1 MAKQRTAEHRDAV
14 GPLQALL
21 VASIGVPLLLLAGTA
36 WLSHR
41 EAERAAWERIERIVD
56 TVREHATRVFQT
68 HELVL
73 DRIADRTRDMD
84 WPAIRDSAEL
94 HLFLRQIREGSPQIA
109 RVGLIEPDR
118 RVAAVD
124 GGVPALIGRGGLA
137 NYRQVPRAD
146 ANDELLISDVAA
158 TESGGPPQFVVARRK
173 PDKTRPSEDGLIFVA
188 VRPEYFAHY
197 YEGIV
202 GDPNLNITLTRADGS
217 ILARFPEPPGPTVLP
232 PTAGLMR
239 QIHAGHEGGRFESV
253 SYIDGS
259 PRLFAFRKLI
269 GYPVY
274 VSVGISRAAV
284 EGTWMR
290 ALASHLVYGVP
301 ATLAL
306 IMTTLVALRRTRREH
321 EALALARHEEERRKQ
336 AEAEIRQAQKME
348 AIGRLTGGV
357 AHDFNNLLTAV
368 VGNLEL
374 LERHVTSDTGRRL
387 LAAAQR
393 GVTRGEQ
400 LTHSLLAFSR
410 RQTLRP
416 EVVNANRLIKEFAD
430 LLRRVTGEAIE
441 VQFLLSAT
449 LDPCLIDPGEFQ
461 SALLNLVVNAKDA
474 MPHGGKI
481 TIQTENLRHSASSP
495 SIGVRD
501 LPPGDYVVVAV
512 GDTGEGM
519 PAEVIDRAFE
529 PFFTTKEIGKGSGLG
544 LSQVY
549 GFVKQSGGYVQIE
562 SEPQVGTTVRLYLRR
577 STAIA
582 SPIMGPSPATALPQS
597 RGGETILVVEDD
609 SDVREVVALH
619 LRNLGY
625 RVLTASDGREALAA
639 LTADHSIDLMFT
651 DLVMPN
657 GVRGDELARRAR
669 DLRKGLRVV
678 LTSGYPASAEPLVR
692 GELAADVG
700 FLAKPYKAEDLA
712 HAIRSALGG
721 AHAD

>member
-1 MAKQRTAEHRDAV
+1 
-14 GPLQALL
+14 
-21 VASIGVPLLLLAGTA
+21 
-36 WLSHR
+36 
-41 EAERAAWERIERIVD
+41 
-56 TVREHATRVFQT
+56 
-68 HELVL
+68 
-73 DRIADRTRDMD
+73 
-84 WPAIRDSAEL
+84 
-94 HLFLRQIREGSPQIA
+94 
-109 RVGLIEPDR
+109 
-118 RVAAVD
+118 
-124 GGVPALIGRGGLA
+124 
-137 NYRQVPRAD
+137 
-146 ANDELLISDVAA
+146 
-158 TESGGPPQFVVARRK
+158 
-173 PDKTRPSEDGLIFVA
+173 
-188 VRPEYFAHY
+188 
-197 YEGIV
+197 
-202 GDPNLNITLTRADGS
+202 
-217 ILARFPEPPGPTVLP
+217 
-232 PTAGLMR
+232 
-239 QIHAGHEGGRFESV
+239 
-253 SYIDGS
+253 
-259 PRLFAFRKLI
+259 
-269 GYPVY
+269 
-274 VSVGISRAAV
+274 
-284 EGTWMR
+284 
-290 ALASHLVYGVP
+290 
-301 ATLAL
+301 
-306 IMTTLVALRRTRREH
+306 
-321 EALALARHEEERRKQ
+321 
-336 AEAEIRQAQKME
+336 ME

-374 LERHVTSDTGRRL
+374 LERHVSSDTGRRL

-430 LLRRVTGEAIE
+430 LLRRVTGESID

-501 LPPGDYVVVAV
+501 LPAGDYVVVAV

-519 PAEVIDRAFE
+519 APDVIERAFE

-562 SEPQVGTTVRLYLRR
+562 SEPAVGTTVRLYLRR

-582 SPIMGPSPATALPQS
+582 APMLGPSPAAALPQS

-609 SDVREVVALH
+609 GDVRDVVALH

-625 RVLTASDGREALAA
+625 RVLTASDGREALSSLNTDA
-639 LTADHSIDLMFT
+639 SIDLMFT

-669 DLRKGLRVV
+669 ELRKDLRVV

-692 GELAADVG
+692 GELAEDVG

-712 HAIRSALGG
+712 HAIRSALG
-721 AHAD
+721 ARAD